1 MHQYQKLFYIPSLF
15 CFFLAACNS
24 ITGNDEGNRKQQVI
38 VAPNPY
44 ATIDK
49 SPLDVSYYPVNYPM
63 VKMEGK
69 ATDSLVARVFYSR
82 PQKNGRK
89 VFGNEAPP
97 QCIQQYGT
105 YWRLGANESSEI
117 EFFKPVNIEGQK
129 IPKGRFT
136 IYCIPF
142 ENEWTIILNN
152 NLYSWGLHVDSTK
165 DFAKI
170 KIPVAKMNKPI
181 EYFTMV
187 FHKSAAG
194 ADLIMTWDD
203 VKAVLPLSF
212 N

>member
-1 MHQYQKLFYIPSLF
+1 MYQKLFFLPVLF

-24 ITGNDEGNRKQQVI
+24 ISDGGQDNRKQQVI

-44 ATIDK
+44 AIIDK

-63 VKMEGK
+63 LKMEGK
-69 ATDSLVARVFYSR
+69 DTTGLVARVFYSR

-89 VFGNEAPP
+89 VFGNELPP

-117 EFFKPVNIEGQK
+117 EFFKPVGIEGQN
-129 IPKGRFT
+129 IPKGRYT

-142 ENEWTIILNN
+142 ENEWTVILNN

-194 ADLIMTWDD
+194 TDLIMTWDD
-203 VKAVLPLSF
+203 VKAVLPISF